1 MTIRTKILV
10 PVLGISALLF
20 SAAGAIA
27 VLTTV
32 RTAVAAAENQVV
44 STSERYAYS
53 IEALLEGPFA
63 TVGTLAALFRDIS
76 AVPVS
81 GRRSSYLA
89 MLNSIADSNSDFV
102 SVWTA
107 WGPGAIDGLD
117 ASYAGTRYG
126 NESGSFCIAF
136 NKGTTGREL
145 VALPDTIRSEK
156 RYMAAYT
163 TLSSSI
169 VGPYQGKSG
178 LTPGLVFS
186 VVAPIVSDGKSL
198 GVVGVEIEAS
208 LITRLV
214 NNLSFQTGSDYSL
227 LDNDYVYLETP
238 DPSLLGRSLISI
250 DTSRAEEAKA
260 VRAGE
265 PLMRQVASRGSGK
278 ELLRVYAPIQVSD
291 TGKPWSLMVESPMS
305 AVRAASGSTGLMFML
320 FATFGAVLIAQ
331 FIVTLLVARAVSGP
345 ALKAGAMLQDIA
357 EGEGDLT
364 KRLGIRSKD
373 EIGALAGAFDTFA
386 EKLAGIIGGTKSAVS
401 ELKAGS
407 TELDSGMAAAD
418 NAVRRI
424 DEAIDGVIVH
434 TGNQA
439 ASVDEVSSSVEQIT
453 RNIES
458 LDTMIERQKNAVA
471 ESSASIEEMVGAI
484 GSIARNVESFGDYM
498 QRLVAASDTG
508 KGKLGGVSE
517 LVKDISVRSQGLI
530 DANKVIQ
537 SIAAQT
543 NLLAMNAAIEAAHAG
558 DAGAG
563 FAVVADEI
571 RNLAELSRAR
581 SREIA
586 TSIAGIRGGIDKV
599 VGSTAEAESAF
610 ENIVGHVR
618 KVGELETEIKAAV
631 AEQGT
636 GSRLVLESLSSIRD
650 ITDEVRGASSEMTKG
665 ALAAGGEMRRLL
677 GLTEELR
684 SSMEAIGR
692 ESEGIKAITGRV
704 TELSVRNAELLAKV
718 ESGIDRFRV

>member
-10 PVLGISALLF
+10 PVLGISAMLF

-32 RTAVAAAENQVV
+32 RTAVAAAEYQVV

-53 IEALLEGPFA
+53 IEAILEGPFA
-63 TVGTLAALFRDIS
+63 TVGTLATLFEDRSSIPAQD
-76 AVPVS
+76 
-81 GRRSSYLA
+81 RRSYYLS
-89 MLNSIADSNSDFV
+89 MLRSIVESNASFV
-102 SVWTA
+102 SIWSA
-107 WGPGAIDGLD
+107 WGPNAIDGSD
-117 ASYAGTRYG
+117 ALFEGTRLG
-126 NESGSFCIAF
+126 NESGAFCVAF
-136 NKGTTGREL
+136 IKEANGLEL
-145 VALPDTIRSEK
+145 VSLPDTIRSDK
-156 RYMAAYT
+156 RYIAAYT
-163 TLSSSI
+163 TLSASI
-169 VGPYQGKSG
+169 IGPYQPSSG
-178 LTPGLVFS
+178 ASKGLVFS
-186 VVAPIVSDGKSL
+186 IVAPVVSDGKSL

-208 LITRLV
+208 LIMSIV
-214 NNLSFQTGSDYSL
+214 SNLSFQTGADYSL
-227 LDNDYVYLETP
+227 LDNDYVYLEAP
-238 DPSLLGRSLISI
+238 DPAMVGRSLVSI
-250 DTSRAEEAKA
+250 DSTRSDEGQA

-265 PLMRQVASRGSGK
+265 QRVKRVAASGSGK
-278 ELLRVYAPIQVSD
+278 ELLRVYTPIQVSD
-291 TGKPWSLMVESPMS
+291 TGKPWSLMVETSMS
-305 AVRAASGSTGLMFML
+305 AVKSASGSTGLMFML
-320 FATFGAVLIAQ
+320 FATFGTVLAAQ
-331 FIVTLLVARAVSGP
+331 FIVTLLVARAVSRP
-345 ALKAGAMLQDIA
+345 ALKAGALLQNIA

-364 KRLGIRSKD
+364 QRLGIISKD

-386 EKLAGIIGGTKSAVS
+386 EKLAGIIRGTKSAVS
-401 ELKAGS
+401 ELAAGS
-407 TELDSGMAAAD
+407 VELDSGMSAAD

-424 DEAIDGVIVH
+424 DEAIDGVIER

-458 LDTMIERQKNAVA
+458 LDTMIARQKNAVA

-517 LVKDISVRSQGLI
+517 LVRDISVRSQGLI

-563 FAVVADEI
+563 FAVVAVEI
-571 RNLAELSRAR
+571 RNLAELSQAR

-586 TSIAGIRGGIDKV
+586 GSIAGIRGGIDKV
-599 VGSTAEAESAF
+599 VGSTVEAESAF
-610 ENIVGHVR
+610 EIILGHVR

-631 AEQGT
+631 AEQGV
-636 GSRLVLESLSSIRD
+636 GSKLVLESLSSIRD

-665 ALAAGGEMRRLL
+665 AVAAGGEMRRLL
-677 GLTEELR
+677 QLTEELR
-684 SSMEAIGR
+684 ASMESIGR

-704 TELSVRNAELLAKV
+704 TELGVRNAELLARV
-718 ESGIDRFRV
+718 GSGTDRFRV

>member
-32 RTAVAAAENQVV
+32 RTAVSAAENQVV
-44 STSERYAYS
+44 STSERYAYN

-63 TVGTLAALFRDIS
+63 TVDTLATLFEDKRSIPEHDRRAYYIS
-76 AVPVS
+76 MLKAIV
-81 GRRSSYLA
+81 GRNSS
-89 MLNSIADSNSDFV
+89 FV
-102 SVWTA
+102 SIWSA
-107 WGPGAIDGLD
+107 WGPNALD
-117 ASYAGTRYG
+117 ESDDRFAGTSLG
-126 NESGSFCIAF
+126 NESGAFCVAF
-136 NKGTTGREL
+136 LKDASGLEF
-145 VALPDTIRSEK
+145 VMLPDTIRSDK
-156 RYMAAYT
+156 RYIAAYT
-163 TLSSSI
+163 TLSASI
-169 VGPYQGKSG
+169 VGPYQVSSG
-178 LTPGLVFS
+178 GAKKMVFS
-186 VVAPIVSDGKSL
+186 IVAPVISDGKSL
-198 GVVGVEIEAS
+198 GVVGVEIEAE
-208 LITRLV
+208 LIMSIVR
-214 NNLSFQTGSDYSL
+214 NLSFQTGADYSL

-238 DPSLLGRSLISI
+238 DPAMVGRSLLSV
-250 DTSRAEEAKA
+250 DAARTDEAKA
-260 VRAGE
+260 VRAGD
-265 PLMRQVASRGSGK
+265 PAVKHVVAPGSRK
-278 ELLRVYAPIQVSD
+278 ELLRVYTPIKVSD
-291 TGKPWSLMVESPMS
+291 TGKSWSLMVESSMS
-305 AVRAASGSTGLMFML
+305 AVRAASGSTTLMFML
-320 FATFGAVLIAQ
+320 FATFGAVLLAQ
-331 FIVTLLVARAVSGP
+331 FVVTLLVARAVSLP
-345 ALKAGAMLQDIA
+345 ALKAGALLQNIA

-373 EIGALAGAFDTFA
+373 EIGALAGAFDLFA
-386 EKLAGIIGGTKSAVS
+386 EKLAGIIRGTKEAIC
-401 ELKAGS
+401 ELRAGS
-407 TELDSGMAAAD
+407 AELDSGMNAAG
-418 NAVRRI
+418 NAVQRI
-424 DEAIDGVIVH
+424 DAAIDGVIER

-498 QRLVAASDTG
+498 ERLVVASDTG
-508 KGKLGGVSE
+508 TGKLGGVSE
-517 LVKDISVRSQGLI
+517 LVKDISLRSQGLI

-558 DAGAG
+558 EAGAG

-586 TSIAGIRGGIDKV
+586 ISIAGIRGGIDKV
-599 VGSTAEAESAF
+599 VGSTAEAVSAF

-631 AEQGT
+631 GEQGV
-636 GSRLVLESLSSIRD
+636 GSKLVLESLSSIRD
-650 ITDEVRGASSEMTKG
+650 ITEEVRGASSEMTKG
-665 ALAAGGEMRRLL
+665 AAAAGGEMRQLL
-677 GLTEELR
+677 QLTEELR
-684 SSMEAIGR
+684 NSMESIGR

-704 TELSVRNAELLAKV
+704 TELSTLNATLLSKV
-718 ESGIDRFRV
+718 ESGTDRFRV

>member
-53 IEALLEGPFA
+53 IEAILEGPFA
-63 TVGTLAALFRDIS
+63 TVGTLATLFEDGGAI
-76 AVPVS
+76 PLLD
-81 GRRSSYLA
+81 RRSYYLS
-89 MLNSIADSNSDFV
+89 MLESIADSNSDFV
-102 SVWTA
+102 SIWTA
-107 WGPGAIDGLD
+107 WGPNALDGSD
-117 ASYAGTRYG
+117 ARFAGTRFG
-126 NESGSFCIAF
+126 NESGAFCVAF
-136 NKGTTGREL
+136 NKAGSGLEL
-145 VALPDTIRSEK
+145 VSLPDTIRSDK
-156 RYMAAYT
+156 RYIAAYT
-163 TLSSSI
+163 TLSASI
-169 VGPYQGKSG
+169 VGPYQAGSG
-178 LTPGLVFS
+178 TDGGAVFS
-186 VVAPIVSDGKSL
+186 IVAPIVFDGKSL

-208 LITRLV
+208 LIMSIV
-214 NNLSFQTGSDYSL
+214 SNLSFQTGADYSL
-227 LDNDYVYLETP
+227 LDNDYVYLEAP
-238 DPSLLGRSLISI
+238 DPALLGRSLISV

-260 VRAGE
+260 VRAGDAQM
-265 PLMRQVASRGSGK
+265 MRVVSADSGE
-278 ELLRVYAPIQVSD
+278 ELLRVYTPIHVSD
-291 TGKPWSLMVESPMS
+291 TGKPWSLMVETSMS
-305 AVRAASGSTGLMFML
+305 VVRAASGSTALMLML
-320 FATFGAVLIAQ
+320 FATFGTVLVAQ
-331 FIVTLLVARAVSGP
+331 FIVTMLVARAVSMP
-345 ALKAGAMLQDIA
+345 ALKAGSLLQNIA

-386 EKLAGIIGGTKSAVS
+386 EKLAGIIRGTKDAVS
-401 ELKAGS
+401 ELTAGS
-407 TELDSGMAAAD
+407 VELDSGMAAAD
-418 NAVRRI
+418 NAVHRI
-424 DEAIDGVIVH
+424 DDAIDGVIER

-458 LDTMIERQKNAVA
+458 LDTMIERQKNAVS

-498 QRLVAASDTG
+498 QRLVVASDAG

-571 RNLAELSRAR
+571 RNLAELSQAR
-581 SREIA
+581 SKEIA
-586 TSIAGIRGGIDKV
+586 GSIAGIRGGIDKV

-631 AEQGT
+631 EEQGV

-677 GLTEELR
+677 QLTEELR
-684 SSMEAIGR
+684 ASMEAIGR

-704 TELSVRNAELLAKV
+704 TELSARNAELLAKV
-718 ESGIDRFRV
+718 ESGTDRFRV